1 VPLGQSASTKG
12 AGGPDGSDK
21 NPFSVIV
28 KTSALEKIGG
38 ALKDVAML
46 GAMAGS
52 FGKAGAA
59 TGGMGPGVGIEAGAA
74 VGGTRAIGGGVD
86 PGYSYVVGERGPE
99 VFTPGS
105 RGAIIPNSGGRG
117 GGNVYYSI
125 DARNSDPV
133 ATEQRVRAALA
144 ATHKSAV
151 MTSMRA
157 MTEQSRRTPRH
168 A

>member
-38 ALKDVAML
+38 ALKDFAM
-46 GAMAGS
+46 M
-52 FGKAGAA
+52 
-59 TGGMGPGVGIEAGAA
+59 
-74 VGGTRAIGGGVD
+74 GGGNIRKGGPHAAGGPVD
-86 PGYSYVVGERGPE
+86 PGYAYMVGERGPE
-99 VFTPGS
+99 MFMPT
-105 RGAIIPNSGGRG
+105 GAGTIIPNNALGGGRG
-117 GGNVYYSI
+117 SGNVYYNI

-157 MTEQSRRTPRH
+157 ITEQSRRTPRH